1 MGIALGR
8 IRAPLRERAGIAVVG
23 NKGAPKT
30 IRGPVLLGA
39 MQDVAVEE
47 DHVAGVKLAPFG
59 LSDLVGSIYHQ
70 LSDAERHTLASCQR
84 VSLELKIA
92 EARRSVNVNMGKAAL
107 IAATPIPLADSIPL
121 SALQISMLGQ
131 ISTTMGFRVDP
142 KAIATALATVLGV
155 ASVARTAASFFK
167 IFPGSGTTINATIA
181 STTTKILGEVFINAC
196 TNVIMRQTTG
206 EYIQQDDLVSELLK
220 EFPLLLNGSLR
231 QSA

>member
-1 MGIALGR
+1 
-8 IRAPLRERAGIAVVG
+8 
-23 NKGAPKT
+23 
-30 IRGPVLLGA
+30 
-39 MQDVAVEE
+39 
-47 DHVAGVKLAPFG
+47 
-59 LSDLVGSIYHQ
+59 
-70 LSDAERHTLASCQR
+70 
-84 VSLELKIA
+84 
-92 EARRSVNVNMGKAAL
+92 MGKAAL